1 MGLIQAYSFVPLTVI
16 FLCCAVSV
24 SIIYVFYGRCTRR
37 TVHHL
42 SHRHDIA
49 YEQVTAQAR
58 DLHISLAAALSRSKE
73 TVDQL
78 RFSSMSTDQQRAALY
93 QIIGWL
99 QEASEKSDHALRSL
113 EKITT
118 NK

>member
-1 MGLIQAYSFVPLTVI
+1 MGLLQAYSLVPLTVI
-16 FLCCAVSV
+16 FLCCAVSA
-24 SIIYVFYGRCTRR
+24 STIYVFYGRSTRR

-42 SHRHDIA
+42 RDTYDIA

-58 DLHISLAAALSRSKE
+58 DLHISLATALSKSKE

-78 RFSSMSTDQQRAALY
+78 RFSSMSTDQQRAALC

-113 EKITT
+113 EK
-118 NK
+118 